1 MGYEIKLSFEKW
13 HEFLNF
19 MTDLHNREM
28 QNIEEVNHLDKNKF
42 RFEKLEDIDEDIEDL
57 MQQYPV
63 AFEDTSKNEAEIKRI
78 YLVTEKMAKRPKGY
92 LKPASAITT
101 AYILSQIRKTFTSDK
116 FFLAL
121 PLTIAALFR
130 IQCGNKFDEG
140 QPRPWQDLMDM
151 YLFLSNEYGFNAK
164 GVENA
169 LEVLDEYTFLN
180 IDKDY
185 TEDKENPRITY
196 QANDELYNLLLSD
209 EIPF

>member
-28 QNIEEVNHLDKNKF
+28 QNIEEVNSLDKNKF
-42 RFEKLEDIDEDIEDL
+42 RFEKLEDIDEDMEEL

-63 AFEDTSKNEAEIKRI
+63 AFEDTLKNAAEIKRI
-78 YLVTEKMAKRPKGY
+78 HLVTEKMAKRPKGY
-92 LKPASAITT
+92 VKPASAITT
-101 AYILSQIRKTFTSDK
+101 TYILSRIKKTFTSDK

-130 IQCGNKFDEG
+130 IKCGNTFEDS
-140 QPRPWQDLMDM
+140 QTRTWQDLMDLN
-151 YLFLSNEYGFNAK
+151 LFLLNEYGFKSK

-169 LEVLDEYTFLN
+169 LEVLDEYNLLN

-185 TEDKENPRITY
+185 TEDKENPKITY
-196 QANDELYNLLLSD
+196 QANDELCNLLITD
-209 EIPF
+209 EEPF

>member
-1 MGYEIKLSFEKW
+1 MTYEIKLSFEKW

-28 QNIEEVNHLDKNKF
+28 QNVAEVNSLDKTKF
-42 RFEKLEDIDEDIEDL
+42 RFEELEDDEDIEAL

-63 AFEDTSKNEAEIKRI
+63 AFQDTSKNEAEIKRI
-78 YLVTEKMAKRPKGY
+78 HLITEKMAKRPKY
-92 LKPASAITT
+92 FLKPASAITT
-101 AYILSQIRKTFTSDK
+101 SYILSRIKKTFTSDK

-130 IQCGNKFDEG
+130 IKCGNKFEEG
-140 QPRPWQDLMDM
+140 QTRTWQDVMDL
-151 YLFLSNEYGFNAK
+151 YLFLFDEYGFNSQ

-169 LEVLDEYTFLN
+169 LELLDEYNFLN

-185 TEDKENPRITY
+185 GEDKKNPKLTF
-196 QANDELYNLLLSD
+196 QANDELYNLLLPD
-209 EIPF
+209 EEPF